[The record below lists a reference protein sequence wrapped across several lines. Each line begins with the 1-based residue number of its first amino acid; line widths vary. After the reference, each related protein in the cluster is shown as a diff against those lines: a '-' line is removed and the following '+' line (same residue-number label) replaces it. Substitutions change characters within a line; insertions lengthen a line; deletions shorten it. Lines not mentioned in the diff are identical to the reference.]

1 MCTAVAILFQ
11 ENKEHTNSSQ
21 QWNGASFLTKKK
33 NKTKSIRKRSPLQ
46 VHTETLGQ

>member
-33 NKTKSIRKRSPLQ
+33 TKQKA
-46 VHTETLGQ
+46 LGSEVLSKCTQKH

>member
-21 QWNGASFLTKKK
+21 QWNGASFLTKK

>member
-33 NKTKSIRKRSPLQ
+33 KTKQKA
-46 VHTETLGQ
+46 LGSEVLSKCTQKH

>member
-21 QWNGASFLTKKK
+21 QWNGASFLTKK
-33 NKTKSIRKRSPLQ
+33 TKQKA
-46 VHTETLGQ
+46 LGSEVLSKCTQKH